1 MSTMGDCAI
10 QMLPSKG
17 CCGSKNLVLSLID
30 DIIARTSVLCKRKS
44 IEDVNICA
52 CFVWRV

>member
-1 MSTMGDCAI
+1 MSTMGNCAI
-10 QMLPSKG
+10 QVLPSKG

-44 IEDVNICA
+44 IENINICTCDMCRA
-52 CFVWRV
+52 